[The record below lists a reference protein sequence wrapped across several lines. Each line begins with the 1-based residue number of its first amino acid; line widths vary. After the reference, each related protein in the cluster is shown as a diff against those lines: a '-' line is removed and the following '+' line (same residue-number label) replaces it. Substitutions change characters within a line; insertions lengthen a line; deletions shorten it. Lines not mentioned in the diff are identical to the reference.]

1 MFDPNANQNVD
12 PNLGNTNQDPT
23 SAYGSLDSDKR
34 SLVAQAF
41 IQRLAGK
48 QDDPQAQQYGNLDPQ
63 SVTPELLADIHRY
76 TAQNHPQILSEVLQN
91 PTITDNLGDFAA
103 NERDN
108 LRGALGGNMG
118 GNPAGNLG

>member
-1 MFDPNANQNVD
+1 MFDPNANQNMN
-12 PNLGNTNQDPT
+12 PNLGDMNQDPT

-91 PTITDNLGDFAA
+91 PTVADHLGEFASS
-103 NERDN
+103 ELGRQQG
-108 LRGALGGNMG
+108 RQGGNY
-118 GNPAGNLG
+118 